1 MTNRRNFF
9 KNTGLLTLGGLLIN
23 PFEYLQASEIA
34 QSFKNK
40 KAKNIIF
47 MVSDGMSQGTL
58 TMANVFSE
66 RKYGRNSHWIQLY
79 KDQKAVRGLM
89 DTASANSIV
98 TDSAAGGSSWGGGFR
113 VNNGSL
119 NISPTGENN
128 LPVLQ
133 KFKQKGKKVGCVT
146 TVPITHATPA
156 SFCVNQNSRSS
167 QEEIAEDYLQLR
179 FDVMMG
185 GGAKYFEADQRKDK
199 KDMPSL
205 FTEKGFT
212 VVRSKKEMNL
222 SNESRPV
229 LGLFAEDGLPFSVD
243 YNSSSEIQEATP
255 TLAEMTQKA
264 IELMKNNKEG
274 FALQVE
280 AGKVDWAA
288 HSNDIGGLLY
298 DQLAFDDAIKTAI
311 DFAEKDGETLVIITT
326 DHGNSNPGLIY
337 GDDVTQNFDNLYNF
351 KHSNDYIL
359 QRISAKTTVNECKEL
374 FESAQSLKLS
384 DEEVNELLGYYQNA
398 TKEFG
403 VYNYKK
409 MPFELLAQLQK
420 AHTSV
425 GWISM
430 THSGDHVEVAAYG
443 PGSHLLKPFT
453 RNTDLHYLML
463 DAAEI
468 ENKF

>member
-9 KNTGLLTLGGLLIN
+9 KNTGLLTLGGLLVN
-23 PFEYLQASEIA
+23 PFEYLQASEA
-34 QSFKNK
+34 SQSFKNK
-40 KAKNIIF
+40 KAKNVIF
-47 MVSDGMSQGTL
+47 MVSDGMSAGTL

-66 RKYGRNSHWIQLY
+66 RKYGRSSHWIQLY
-79 KDQKAVRGLM
+79 KDQKAMRGLM
-89 DTASANSIV
+89 DTASASSIV

-113 VNNGSL
+113 VNNGAL
-119 NISPTGENN
+119 NISPSGENN
-128 LPVLQ
+128 LPILQ

-156 SFCVNQNSRSS
+156 SFCVNQPSRNL
-167 QEEIAEDYLQLR
+167 QEDIAEDYLNLR

-185 GGAKYFEADQRKDK
+185 GGAKYFEATRRKDK
-199 KDMPSL
+199 KDMPTL
-205 FTEKGFT
+205 FKDNKFA
-212 VVRSKKEMNL
+212 VVRTKSEMNQTNG
-222 SNESRPV
+222 SQPI
-229 LGLFAEDGLPFSVD
+229 LGLFAEDGMPFSVD
-243 YNSSSEIQEATP
+243 YNSSSEIQEKTP

-264 IELMKNNKEG
+264 IDVMKDNKEG

-280 AGKVDWAA
+280 AGKVDWGA

-311 DFAEKDGETLVIITT
+311 DFAEEDGETLVIITT

-337 GDDVTQNFDNLYNF
+337 GDHVNDNFDNLFNF
-351 KHSNDYIL
+351 KHSNDYVL
-359 QRISAKTTVNECKEL
+359 QRISAKTTVNECQAL

-384 DEEVNELLGYYQNA
+384 DDETKELLGYYQNA

-420 AHTSV
+420 SHTSV

-430 THSGDHVEVAAYG
+430 KHSGDHVEVAAFG
-443 PGSHLLKPFT
+443 PGSHLLKPFIK
-453 RNTDLHYLML
+453 NTDLHYLML
-463 DAAEI
+463 EAAEI
-468 ENKF
+468 QNKF